1 MDLEATMESPVGKYF
16 KTLEKAYIDGDAA
29 AITRIRPSNLQE
41 SRVKPVVLVRATRQK
56 RYQHGEVGQRK
67 QQLVG
72 RSVGGLRSTGDEAQM
87 AALREVTDMLKANPG
102 KIRDFC
108 VRENLLTRFDFYQGS
123 LAKYSANFQSPSSA
137 LMPSAG

>member
-1 MDLEATMESPVGKYF
+1 MDLEATMESPVGKF
-16 KTLEKAYIDGDAA
+16 KVLEKAYIDGDVA
-29 AITRIRPSNLQE
+29 AITRIRGPSNLQE
-41 SRVKPVVLVRATRQK
+41 SRVKPVGLVRAARQK
-56 RYQHGEVGQRK
+56 RYQHGEIGQRE

-108 VRENLLTRFDFYQGS
+108 VCENLLTRFDFYQGS

>member
-1 MDLEATMESPVGKYF
+1 MDLEATMESPVGKF
-16 KTLEKAYIDGDAA
+16 KVLEKAYIDGDVA
-29 AITRIRPSNLQE
+29 AITRIRGPSNLQE
-41 SRVKPVVLVRATRQK
+41 SRVKPVVLVRAARQK
-56 RYQHGEVGQRK
+56 RYQHGEVGQRE

-72 RSVGGLRSTGDEAQM
+72 RSVGGLRGTGDEAQM

-102 KIRDFC
+102 KIRDFR

>member
-1 MDLEATMESPVGKYF
+1 MESPVGKF
-16 KTLEKAYIDGDAA
+16 KVLEKAYIDGDVA
-29 AITRIRPSNLQE
+29 AITRIRGPSNLQE
-41 SRVKPVVLVRATRQK
+41 SRVKPVVLVRAARQK
-56 RYQHGEVGQRK
+56 RYQHGEVGQRE

-72 RSVGGLRSTGDEAQM
+72 RSVGGLRGTGDEAQM

-102 KIRDFC
+102 KIRDFR

>member
-1 MDLEATMESPVGKYF
+1 MDLEATMESPVGKF
-16 KTLEKAYIDGDAA
+16 KVLEKAYIDGDVA
-29 AITRIRPSNLQE
+29 AITRIRGPSNLQE
-41 SRVKPVVLVRATRQK
+41 SRVKSVVLVRAARQK
-56 RYQHGEVGQRK
+56 RYQHGEVGQRE

-72 RSVGGLRSTGDEAQM
+72 RSVGGLRGTGDEAQM

-102 KIRDFC
+102 KIRDFR